1 MSELIVAPV
10 IIPVQ
15 ARSVAFTSCATFMEY
30 VSSAAP
36 EIANLLRQRRSEVRF
51 HTGDQQ
57 FFVDYPDVLNLIVL
71 VSDDAPDTPVILP
84 LIERIAGL
92 GARADLRVIT
102 DDSLSIL
109 ESLLDAEAGVDLDT
123 LDLPQLFIFDADLQL
138 QAQWARCPQAVES
151 YVDGWLSTHPR
162 YEALIDSDDPAKR
175 AEFVRL
181 NLQLTL
187 LMRVWF
193 NSGIDHE
200 CTNEIRTLLAGLQ
213 EEDEE
218 LADTEVN
225 EQKMNRQ
232 NGIFGMLQSSVRRT
246 WIAGILLARGAITR
260 PRCRSKEHQFTG
272 TPYDP
277 ILPAPE
283 LEGTNWMGN
292 PSPSAIY
299 VARWC
304 CSFSVT
310 RSVRMCAP

>member
-1 MSELIVAPV
+1 MSELLVAPA

-15 ARSVAFTSCATFMEY
+15 ARSLAFTSCATFFEY
-30 VSSAAP
+30 LSSAAP
-36 EIANLLRQRRSEVRF
+36 EVANLLRQRRSEVRF

-92 GARADLRVIT
+92 CARADLRVIT
-102 DDSLSIL
+102 DDSLLIL

-138 QAQWARCPQAVES
+138 QAQWGPRPQAVES

-162 YEALIDSDDPAKR
+162 YEALIDSDDPANR
-175 AEFVRL
+175 AEFAQL

-218 LADTEVN
+218 SADTEV
-225 EQKMNRQ
+225 
-232 NGIFGMLQSSVRRT
+232 
-246 WIAGILLARGAITR
+246 
-260 PRCRSKEHQFTG
+260 SKK
-272 TPYDP
+272 
-277 ILPAPE
+277 
-283 LEGTNWMGN
+283 
-292 PSPSAIY
+292 
-299 VARWC
+299 
-304 CSFSVT
+304 
-310 RSVRMCAP
+310 